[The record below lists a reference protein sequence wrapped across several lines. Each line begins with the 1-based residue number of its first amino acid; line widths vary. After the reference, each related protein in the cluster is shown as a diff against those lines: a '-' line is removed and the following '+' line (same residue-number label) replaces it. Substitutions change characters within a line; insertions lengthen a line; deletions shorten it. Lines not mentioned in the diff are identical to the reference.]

1 MEKVKRTLDDYFH
14 IKLETKD
21 VSLKGWNWGKLD
33 VQGEPRQLRDCS
45 SSC

>member
-21 VSLKGWNWGKLD
+21 ISLKGWNWGKLD
-33 VQGEPRQLRDCS
+33 VQGGSARVASGRPG
-45 SSC
+45 